1 LAHLVTRRATTMS
14 RKDETVPHSG
24 ASRRA
29 LSLDGDATTHQRAES
44 PNATN
49 PLKLEVADVAIG
61 YYSERHGSFFEAMHS
76 LSFTVP
82 DHQMVALIGPSGCG
96 KSTFL
101 RAVSGLLPYQRG
113 RLLVDGSLVTG
124 PRPDTAFVFQNPALL
139 PWRTVE
145 RNVSYGLEVR
155 GLGKAEIRERVDA
168 MLELVGLSE
177 FKGSYP
183 HQLSGGMQQRANLAR
198 ALVVQPVLLLMDEP
212 FSALD
217 PQSRERLGDELMRV
231 REVTD
236 QTILMVTHQV
246 DEAVALA
253 DRVVVLTRG
262 PGSVLAGVVDIPLG
276 RNRRVEATR
285 HDPRYGPLVRGLRD
299 LLSGVACDEAPDGD
313 SERSSTVKG

>member
-1 LAHLVTRRATTMS
+1 MTWRATTIS
-14 RKDETVPHSG
+14 RKEEAVSKPA

-29 LSLDGDATTHQRAES
+29 FPLDGDAARPQRPGA
-44 PNATN
+44 ADAIN
-49 PLKLEVADVAIG
+49 PLKLEVSDVAIG
-61 YYSERHGSFFEAMHS
+61 YYSERHGSFFEALHS

-113 RLLVDGSLVTG
+113 RLLVDGSVVDG
-124 PRPDTAFVFQNPALL
+124 PRADTAFVFQNPALL

-145 RNVSYGLEVR
+145 RNVSYGLEIRGLPKAEVKDR
-155 GLGKAEIRERVDA
+155 VGATLDLVGLGK
-168 MLELVGLSE
+168 
-177 FKGSYP
+177 FKDRYP

-217 PQSRERLGDELMRV
+217 PQTRERLGDELLRV

-253 DRVVVLTRG
+253 DQVVVLSHG

-276 RNRRVEATR
+276 RNRTIEATR
-285 HDPRYGPLVRGLRD
+285 HDARYGPLVRGLRD
-299 LLSGVACDEAPDGD
+299 LLSGVAGDGSLDEEA
-313 SERSSTVKG
+313 ETSSAGEGYGS